1 MPFPSGC
8 VELRD
13 RTIVLFCAVLF
24 LTLLPGV
31 QHGLW
36 RPDEP
41 QVAGVCAGMAYTQDF
56 VVARL
61 NGRPFLRKPPL
72 RYALGVTLGSDRR
85 PPLKKPMGS
94 LRQHR
99 QLALPIC
106 KQLC

>member
-13 RTIVLFCAVLF
+13 KTTLLFCAILF
-24 LTLLPGV
+24 PTLLPGMR
-31 QHGLW
+31 HGLW
-36 RPDEP
+36 RPGEP
-41 QVAGVCAGMAYTQDF
+41 QVAGVCAEMAYTQGF

-61 NGRPFLRKPPL
+61 NGKSFLRKPPL

-85 PPLKKPMGS
+85 PPLKKPMRS

-99 QLALPIC
+99 QLALPMC